1 MVYDIAVRG
10 HLSPSVAAAF
20 DDFELTF
27 GPDTTVLHG
36 EVIDRAALHGVINR
50 IERFGL
56 ELLEQVAPA
65 RGPVAPTAFIEPLA
79 SREIALLQLLPTHLT
94 YGEIAD
100 QMCVSVNTVKTYQK
114 ALFRKLNASKRSDVV
129 ATARQAGLLDAPA

>member
-56 ELLEQVAPA
+56 ELLELH
-65 RGPVAPTAFIEPLA
+65 AF
-79 SREIALLQLLPTHLT
+79 R
-94 YGEIAD
+94 
-100 QMCVSVNTVKTYQK
+100 
-114 ALFRKLNASKRSDVV
+114 
-129 ATARQAGLLDAPA
+129 